1 MAIQSFSELNL
12 KPELLQGIVAMGFET
27 PTPIQSEA
35 LPIALEG
42 RDLIGQAQTGTG
54 KTAAYGIPILQRLE
68 PDRPVQALI
77 LCPTRELTI
86 QVAEELTRI
95 GRFLPARALP
105 VYGGQAIERQIHALR
120 QGPPVVVGT
129 PGRLLDH
136 LRRGTLSLDGIRFLV
151 LDEADEMLDMGFID
165 DVEAIL
171 AETPSERQTMLFSA
185 TVPEAVERLARR
197 FLRDPARVRVAAPT
211 LTVPAVE
218 QYWVEVRDREKLE
231 ALCRFL
237 DVEDPGMALV
247 FCRTKRGVD
256 ELADHLQER
265 GYLAQAL
272 HGDLSQRERDR
283 VMAQFRSGQVEILVA
298 TDVAA
303 RGLDIEGVDYVFNYD
318 IPQDPEVYVHR
329 IGRTA
334 RAGRSGVAITFVTPR
349 ERSLLRLIERLTR
362 ARIERRAVPTVAE
375 VRERHF
381 RALADRVLDALEPR
395 QENGAEAAEGEEPR
409 EPDLAPYARIAHELL
424 EQYESERVV
433 AQLLRM
439 LDTGVR
445 AGSLADEE
453 AEEEPAAFGDT
464 GAEPG
469 MVRLFIDIGRRD
481 RVRPG
486 DIVGAIA
493 GESGIPGSV
502 IGRIDIYDRFTFVEV
517 PQEHAARVLR
527 AMRDNQIRGKS
538 VNIEPARRER

>member
-1 MAIQSFSELNL
+1 MAIGSFSELHL
-12 KPELLQGIVAMGFET
+12 KPELVQGITAMGFET

-68 PDRPVQALI
+68 PNRPVQALI
-77 LCPTRELTI
+77 LCPTRELAI

-120 QGPPVVVGT
+120 QGPPIVVGT

-136 LRRGTLSLDGIRFLV
+136 LRRGTLSLDAVRFLV

-171 AETPSERQTMLFSA
+171 AETPPEHQTMLFSA
-185 TVPEAVERLARR
+185 TVPEPVERLARR
-197 FLRDPARVRVAAPT
+197 FLRDPARVRVAGTT
-211 LTVPAVE
+211 LTVPVVE

-231 ALCRFL
+231 ALCRFV

-265 GYLAQAL
+265 GYSAQAL

-283 VMAQFRSGQVEILVA
+283 VMAQFRSGQLEILVA

-329 IGRTA
+329 VGRTA

-381 RALADRVLDALEPR
+381 RALAERVLDALEAG
-395 QENGAEAAEGEEPR
+395 EGAPEEEEAQAVPEA

-424 EQYESERVV
+424 EQYESEQVV
-433 AQLLRM
+433 AHLLRM
-439 LDTGVR
+439 LDTGAR
-445 AGSLADEE
+445 SGAL
-453 AEEEPAAFGDT
+453 AEEEPSGPADFGDT

-517 PQEHAARVLR
+517 PEEHAARVLR

-538 VNIEPARRER
+538 VNVEPARRDR